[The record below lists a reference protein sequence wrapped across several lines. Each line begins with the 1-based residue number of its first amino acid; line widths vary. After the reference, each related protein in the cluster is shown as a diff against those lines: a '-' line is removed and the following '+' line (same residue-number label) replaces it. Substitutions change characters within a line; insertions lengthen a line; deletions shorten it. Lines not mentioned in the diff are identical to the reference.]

1 MTGQIAALARLLD
14 CDGPIRVHRRVAS
27 SDQGGSLVNVFE
39 LRIRGSSDS
48 ASLAAGRQPS
58 GPGRSRRQATR
69 SSVRKK
75 DGRSSGSRT
84 RRPERMPSRWRN
96 EDDALLA
103 RLYGAGVTRREVA
116 TRLGRSEDAVDARR
130 RALGIPARRRTRP
143 WSSAEDAL
151 VRAAT
156 TASVPASELAARIGR
171 PSEAVRRRRRE
182 LRLAAMAASRRYSA
196 LEDDALCR
204 AWLDGG
210 DLDALAAELGR
221 SPESVRLRA
230 RALGLHNPKRR
241 LRWLPGEDLLLRQ
254 AYGRGLTCTAIST
267 DVLRGRSAGAIAARA
282 RKLGLAVYG
291 RIWSADEDR
300 RLVDLAAERT
310 PLEEAAA
317 LHFRTPEAVRRR
329 ARKLGLKPF
338 PVAAHEHAHRRW
350 RPDEDALLRR
360 HASLDP
366 GARAPARTLRPR
378 GSPSACRS
386 RPAPRSRA
394 LPPLRAWRLC
404 GPEPRRAAA
413 PDP

>member
-1 MTGQIAALARLLD
+1 
-14 CDGPIRVHRRVAS
+14 
-27 SDQGGSLVNVFE
+27 
-39 LRIRGSSDS
+39 
-48 ASLAAGRQPS
+48 
-58 GPGRSRRQATR
+58 
-69 SSVRKK
+69 
-75 DGRSSGSRT
+75 
-84 RRPERMPSRWRN
+84 MPSRWRN
-96 EDDALLA
+96 EEDALLA
-103 RLYGAGVTRREVA
+103 RFYGAGVTRREVA

-151 VRAAT
+151 IRAAT
-156 TASVPASELAARIGR
+156 TASVPASELAARIAR
-171 PSEAVRRRRRE
+171 PFEAVRRRRRE
-182 LRLAAMAASRRYSA
+182 LGLAAMAASRRYSA
-196 LEDDALCR
+196 LEDDALRR

-221 SPESVRLRA
+221 SRESVRLRA

-267 DVLRGRSAGAIAARA
+267 DVLPGRSAGAIAARA

-300 RLVDLAAERT
+300 RLMDLAAERT

-317 LHFRTPEAVRRR
+317 LHFRTPEAVRGR

-350 RPDEDALLRR
+350 RPDEDAFLRR

-366 GARAPARTLRPR
+366 GSLARLLGRSDHAVRRRLAALGPRHGRERSPHHELVASAGLNPAERRLVTRELAG
-378 GSPSACRS
+378 GSARRLLSVSRRLGRS
-386 RPAPRSRA
+386 PGA
-394 LPPLRAWRLC
+394 LKRMAL
-404 GPEPRRAAA
+404 E
-413 PDP
+413 PDPTGVAGQR

>member
-1 MTGQIAALARLLD
+1 
-14 CDGPIRVHRRVAS
+14 
-27 SDQGGSLVNVFE
+27 
-39 LRIRGSSDS
+39 
-48 ASLAAGRQPS
+48 
-58 GPGRSRRQATR
+58 
-69 SSVRKK
+69 
-75 DGRSSGSRT
+75 
-84 RRPERMPSRWRN
+84 MPSRWRN

-151 VRAAT
+151 IRAAT
-156 TASVPASELAARIGR
+156 TAGVPASELAARIGR

-267 DVLRGRSAGAIAARA
+267 DVLPGRSAGAIAARA

-366 GARAPARTLRPR
+366 GSLARLL
-378 GSPSACRS
+378 GRS
-386 RPAPRSRA
+386 DHAVRRRLAA
-394 LPPLRAWRLC
+394 L
-404 GPEPRRAAA
+404 GPRRGRERSPHYELGASAGLNPA
-413 PDP
+413 ERRELAGGSARRLLSLSRRLGRSPGALKRMALEPDPTGVAGRR